1 MIKKATFIL
10 VVLSYLFVA
19 TINAQVSIAP
29 KIGLSYTK
37 LSGDLN
43 NTQYM
48 PSALV
53 GGMVNIDF
61 KKILSMQGGLLV
73 SGKGTTLYYDEAD
86 KDEMV
91 ISYIEVPL
99 NFIVAAETGTSRI
112 QFFTGPYVAFAANA
126 TYKYLEDEDDIKEE
140 IPIGTS
146 PQDELKPID
155 IGINAGIGFWFE
167 GLEVQAG
174 YGTSVT
180 NISNLRNEKLSN
192 NIIFFS
198 LAYYIRLDSK
208 PYYAPRRR
216 R

>member
-1 MIKKATFIL
+1 MIKKIASIII
-10 VVLSYLFVA
+10 VLSYFSVA
-19 TINAQVSIAP
+19 SVIAQVSLAP

-43 NTQYM
+43 NTRYM
-48 PSALV
+48 PSAFV
-53 GGMVNIDF
+53 GGMINVDF
-61 KKILSMQGGLLV
+61 EGMLSMQSGLLI

-86 KDEMV
+86 KDAMTL
-91 ISYIEVPL
+91 SYFEVPL
-99 NFIVAAETGTSRI
+99 NFILAAGTGSSRV
-112 QFFTGPYVAFAANA
+112 QFFAGPYVAFAAKA
-126 TYKYLEDEDDIKEE
+126 TYKYLEDEDDLKEK
-140 IPIGTS
+140 ISIGTS
-146 PQDELKPID
+146 PQDEIKPLD
-155 IGINAGIGFWFE
+155 FGVNAGIGFLFE

-180 NISNLRNEKLSN
+180 TISNLRNEKLGN

-198 LAYYIRLDSK
+198 LAYFIRLDSK